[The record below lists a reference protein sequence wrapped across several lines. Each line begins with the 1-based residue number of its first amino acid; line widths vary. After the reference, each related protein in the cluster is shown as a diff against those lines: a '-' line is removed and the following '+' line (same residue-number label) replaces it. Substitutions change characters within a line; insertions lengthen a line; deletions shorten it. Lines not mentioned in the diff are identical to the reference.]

1 MAKLSNEVKY
11 RIHAEDTDNSD
22 KVMICSTII
31 PSPSNTLKNLAENT
45 FFHSSYIQ
53 REFNDKKETIITI
66 FSAYFVPLL
75 KYINHPALIQEW
87 KLNPD
92 AAAYERNIDAKLSTP
107 SEKKY

>member
-1 MAKLSNEVKY
+1 MAC
-11 RIHAEDTDNSD
+11 IT
-22 KVMICSTII
+22 TI
-31 PSPSNTLKNLAENT
+31 PSTSIKLKNLAVNKS
-45 FFHSSYIQ
+45 FHSSYIQ